1 MRYREINNMGDIS
14 RDIAVVVDFIGQKD
28 YRRSLEAIRDALNA
42 KGFVTHI
49 DDAFFALELD
59 LWNVE
64 LLREKCSG
72 NFGSLPRKCH
82 AGVDLLIGL
91 GQTIPILSA
100 VAKTRLHGRIRKG
113 LQEGLWPLQHE
124 MRVAANLSKR
134 GWDLYFHDLEHGG
147 GFDFLVTQNGIAFEV
162 EAKAISAFTGWP
174 IKPENLNKLLV
185 EIKQHFAWQNDSE
198 IPLIGVKL
206 SSSLSSDRTK
216 LQELVAGFTKVAR
229 DRAPLSLLDASIRFM
244 GVAPNLTFQQLQKAT
259 YFHGKTARKIILVNP
274 SRPRVVLELDS
285 ERPVQL
291 ERKIIRTI
299 GEAAREQFSGSKPGV
314 IWTHINFI
322 PDEVLTHL
330 GLAQGAAA
338 SFCDR
343 VASSALFSEK
353 RNHLS
358 QLVFSGGSFLHRTD
372 ASAQSSYRTITY
384 DSPNCRFGT
393 NVIFEG
399 GRKKRT
405 RAMA

>member
-1 MRYREINNMGDIS
+1 MRYREINNMSDIS
-14 RDIAVVVDFIGQKD
+14 RDIAVVVDFIGQKE
-28 YRRSLEAIRDALNA
+28 YRCSLEAIRDALNS

-64 LLREKCSG
+64 LLRAQCSG
-72 NFGSLPRKCH
+72 SFQSLPEKCH
-82 AGVDLLIGL
+82 AGVDFLIGL
-91 GQTIPILSA
+91 GQTIPILSTE
-100 VAKTRLHGRIRKG
+100 AKTRLLGRIRKG

-134 GWDLYFHDLEHGG
+134 GWDLSFHDLEQGG
-147 GFDFLVTQNGIAFEV
+147 GFDFLAIQNGKAFEV

-185 EIKQHFAWQNDSE
+185 EIKQHFVLQSDSE
-198 IPLIGVKL
+198 IPVIGVKL

-216 LQELVAGFTKVAR
+216 LQELVAGFTKVAQ
-229 DRAPLSLLDASIRFM
+229 DRASLSLSDAVIRFI
-244 GVAPNLTFQQLQKAT
+244 GIAPNLTFQQLQKAT
-259 YFHGKTARKIILVNP
+259 YLHGKMARKIILVNP

-299 GEAAREQFSGSKPGV
+299 GEAAREQFSRDKPGV
-314 IWTHINFI
+314 VWTHINFVS
-322 PDEVLTHL
+322 DEVITHL
-330 GLAQGAAA
+330 ALAQGAVAC
-338 SFCDR
+338 FLDR
-343 VASSALFSEK
+343 VASSALLSEK

-358 QLVFSGGSFLHRTD
+358 QLVFSGGSFLNKADVIAR
-372 ASAQSSYRTITY
+372 SSYRVITY
-384 DSPNCRFGT
+384 DSPICSFGT
-393 NVIFEG
+393 DVIFDG
-399 GRKKRT
+399 GRTKRSRT
-405 RAMA
+405 AA